1 MERKRTD
8 TIPHYDPMALKRNI
22 EKCGENIRIFQD
34 AINKEL
40 ENKVKLQYLLD
51 EVEAGDGNQS

>member
-8 TIPHYDPMALKRNI
+8 TIPHYDPIALKRNI
-22 EKCGENIRIFQD
+22 EKCGENICMFQE

-40 ENKVKLQYLLD
+40 ENKLKLQHLLN
-51 EVEAGDGNQS
+51 EVEDGDNT

>member
-1 MERKRTD
+1 MDRKRTD
-8 TIPHYDPMALKRNI
+8 TIPHYDPVALKRNI

-40 ENKVKLQYLLD
+40 ENKFKLQRLL
-51 EVEAGDGNQS
+51 EEAEDGDNA